1 MWETKVANVALRWLC
16 IKRMLQPLKIIPDI
30 LSQRTAYMEKVLEH
44 FYGFVEL
51 WSFVGDQGGLAYREC
66 IARLLKIIIS

>member
-1 MWETKVANVALRWLC
+1 
-16 IKRMLQPLKIIPDI
+16 
-30 LSQRTAYMEKVLEH
+30 MEKVLEH

-66 IARLLKIIIS
+66 IVRLLKIIIF